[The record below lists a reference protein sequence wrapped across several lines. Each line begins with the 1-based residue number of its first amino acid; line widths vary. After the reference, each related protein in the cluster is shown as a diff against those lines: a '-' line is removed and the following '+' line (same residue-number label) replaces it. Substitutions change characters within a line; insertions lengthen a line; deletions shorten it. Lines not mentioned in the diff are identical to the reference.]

1 MNNKITIE
9 QSEQPEV
16 DMDTLLRCYEYIKST
31 DLELEKP
38 IISERTVLKIVA
50 MACITA
56 IIITFGVLS
65 YIAGVFGIY
74 MAIAGVLAFI
84 VIWFYMIHI
93 SV

>member
-65 YIAGVFGIY
+65 YIAGVFWLY
-74 MAIAGVLAFI
+74 MAIVGFLLFI
-84 VIWFYMIHI
+84 MVMIRMGEY
-93 SV
+93 